1 MPPAAQDH
9 ASARKKGAEPGHGN
23 LAGDS
28 IPFERALPVGL
39 LRAREAV
46 MFHMRPVLREHGTTE
61 QQWRVLRSLD
71 VSLPMDKTTLANRST
86 LLMPSLL
93 RILKDLKRL
102 GLIRLV
108 RSPTNRRLS
117 DVVLTARGAAYVDE
131 VSAAIAIKG
140 KVVKD
145 AIGEP
150 IVERLLT
157 LLREVEVR
165 LSTLND
171 ESGGKK

>member
-1 MPPAAQDH
+1 MTD
-9 ASARKKGAEPGHGN
+9 
-23 LAGDS
+23 DS
-28 IPFERALPVGL
+28 VPFERALPVGL

-46 MFHMRPVLREHGTTE
+46 MFHMRPILREHGTTE
-61 QQWRVLRSLD
+61 QQWRVLRSLND
-71 VSLPMDKTTLANRST
+71 TAPMDKTTLSNRST

-93 RILKDLKRL
+93 RILKDLKKL

-117 DVVLTARGAAYVDE
+117 GVVLTAKGAAYVEE
-131 VSAAIAIKG
+131 VSAAISVKS
-140 KVVKD
+140 KVVKE

-150 IVERLLT
+150 IVERLLS

-165 LSTLND
+165 LSALAKRGC
-171 ESGGKK
+171 S